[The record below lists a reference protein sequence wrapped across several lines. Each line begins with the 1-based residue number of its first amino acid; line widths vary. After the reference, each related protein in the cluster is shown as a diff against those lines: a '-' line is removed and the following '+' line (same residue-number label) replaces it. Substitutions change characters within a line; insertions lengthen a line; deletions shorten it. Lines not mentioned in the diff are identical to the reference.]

1 MSSIDQRIVE
11 MQFNNSQFERGV
23 KDTMKTLDNL
33 KKNLNL
39 DSSTKS
45 MKELQKAGDSFSL
58 AKMADSIG
66 AIEKKFSVMGI
77 AGITAIQNITNS
89 AVNAGKRLVKSLSLD
104 QITAGWTKYTQKTS
118 SVQTIMNATGDS
130 IETVNGYLD
139 KLMWFSDET
148 SYNFTEMT
156 AALGTLTSS
165 GGKVEKLIPLIEGMA
180 TATAFAGKTSA
191 EFSRVMYN
199 LNQSYSQ
206 GYLSLMDWKSVELA
220 QVGSEQLKQT
230 LIDTAVE
237 LGKLKKDAK
246 GTTKTLKGTVVTAA
260 NMGSTLNEKWAT
272 REVMEGAFGKFASVM
287 EEAYRLVQAGE
298 FETASEAL
306 ASLEGNFDDVYFKA
320 AKAAQ
325 EAKSFGEA
333 IEATKDAVSSGWM
346 KSFELIFGNYEEA
359 KVMWTDLANALWEA
373 FASGGEARNEM
384 LQEWHD
390 KNGRADLLQGIYDS
404 LEALWGIVL
413 AVKDAFADIFPP
425 VTVETLL
432 KMSTAVKEFGANLK
446 ETLNYF
452 EIGTT
457 TYDWVDK
464 PKEQLEELE
473 KALKKGAKGEDVKKL
488 QERLTELG
496 YDVGPAGTDGIF
508 GPKTQA
514 ALKKFQEE
522 YGLTVDG
529 IYNADV
535 HKKLGEALGEKNGI
549 GKMLKGT
556 TVYTTIFGDALK
568 RVQRI
573 AKGFFAI
580 LKIGVD
586 VLKFLWGVT
595 KTVAGV
601 FSPLADVF
609 LTLGAALGDWFVN
622 LKNSIEESEWFSK
635 SLEKIKNFFEP
646 IKNLVA
652 DAGQA
657 ILNFFGLG
665 GEAEDSGKQLRTFS
679 DLWTK
684 IKDGVKD
691 SKIWDT
697 ITKSWE
703 KLKNVFAGISGP
715 MKIVWKT
722 IKKYFSD
729 LFGNLYDSAAE
740 KIPEFINR
748 IGESFNSFIE
758 WITPFVSK
766 IPGYALSVFN
776 FFKGLFENV
785 KTFVKSDTFKMA
797 WENVKNF
804 FTNIWTTVKGFI
816 PKVPEIIKGVWG
828 FFKDLWESLTTSERV
843 KSAWES
849 TKSFL
854 QNAFNTLKDLFGN
867 VWTAI
872 VGFFQTDTSDEK
884 TLGDKLEKRFT
895 AFEKVGDWLK
905 EKWESIKS
913 VFVPLFE
920 SVSSFLKKN
929 AWWMISVG
937 GIALLVIAI
946 VKIAKLI
953 KSVLDVIDR
962 IKNGPKEVAK
972 STSLS
977 SSFLKIA
984 ASFAIIAASI
994 YVLGTMDPKKLKQG
1008 AIAVG
1013 AIAAVLLAFTIVSG
1027 IIAKKKAGK
1036 ALANMGKGLMS
1047 LAIGVAVL
1055 TAAIYLLG
1063 TMKTGVL
1070 VRGGLAMI
1078 VIVGAMMLMIKKVG
1092 NVDIKL
1098 KGFVGLAVAIGIL
1111 AMIVRILGG
1120 MSIKKLIKGLTGL
1133 ALIMLI
1139 IRGFMK
1145 SASKIASEGNIKLK
1159 GFFALAIAIGVMAA
1173 IVKIL
1178 GCMEW
1183 GQLAKGLLGLG
1194 VIVGILAAFIFV
1206 VGKFGTGAD
1215 FTKATAM
1222 LFGFAAFIWM
1232 FGEVM
1237 KSIKDIDPLVM
1248 VAFAGSLALA
1258 LGALTLAC
1266 YAANKVGVRGMA
1278 KGAAGVSAA
1287 MGIVVAAVAGITWGL
1302 GELDKL
1308 TNGEISDGID
1318 AGGVVLKALS
1328 DSLSNISPIIGGA
1341 ILAIVGISEV
1351 VGKFGKDGTK
1361 AILFGLLNSLIIT
1374 GTIDTVIVLSAAV
1387 MAGIGKLEGDE
1398 ASWSSE
1404 ITKGGAVLKAL
1415 SEALDGI
1422 SPTLGIA
1429 TLAIVAVSEAVGG
1442 VGQTGILGKSRGLGV
1457 LGIGFLSSGL
1467 ITGTIGLVLGL
1478 SAGIVGL
1485 FGEWNPEDSW
1495 STDIENGG
1503 KVLASLSKAIGGF
1516 IGGFNSGYM
1525 TELANGVSEA
1535 SQVTIDEGGMD
1546 KVLENAGKIKD
1557 FYNEIKALKISVVG
1571 EILGLDNFSSFCRSM
1586 GKFSSAI
1593 KTVGTN
1599 LVGLPKNLEVKT
1611 NSAVTCASAIK
1622 TLYDKFPAGDGILA
1636 ALDERIAD
1644 WISGG
1649 SPFEKFSDSLPE
1661 FATKVNEF
1669 STNLSGIDPDV
1680 ITNTDLAVSAVSK
1693 IADFCT
1699 EIANPGGDFDIEK
1712 VKTGLVGWFA
1722 GENETQSLIGY
1733 VEELGNKINAFSTAV
1748 AGLDISGF
1756 EADTTAAINAMTTIA
1771 DFMTYIN
1778 SEDVTITPS
1787 IEGSSQVGLFGKF
1800 SDYLSQMNGLGT
1812 EISTFNANTQNV
1824 DTDRFTAIA
1833 NAANTITTAL
1843 TSMGAEISGD
1853 PVQALSTAI
1862 DKFEKLFSEDSK
1874 VDTSNFLE
1882 SFDSTE
1888 VSTTMSTYAT
1898 SMTTGLTTITTAIT
1912 NQSESFKTAG
1922 AALSTA
1928 MMEGLSK
1935 IDSASI
1941 TKVCTSAV
1949 NAIRSKQYLFSSAGY
1964 YLGAGLAKGLKNSK
1978 AYVLAAA
1985 GALVNATIRKI
1996 NSMLGIASPSKVA
2009 YQIGGYF
2016 DEGLANGL
2024 THFGSMVT
2032 KSATGIAENT
2042 VDTVKGGL
2050 TTFSSLIEDGINAD
2064 PVVRPVVDLS
2074 NVTASARS
2082 IDGMLSG
2089 RTTMSVDASM
2099 EKASKAIDRA
2109 ATVRNYQ
2116 NGSKSEGKS
2125 YSTNNDNSVNV
2136 NGNFYVRNDQDIRS
2150 LASEIAALTKQEQR
2164 SYGG

>member
-23 KDTMKTLDNL
+23 KDTMKTLENL

-89 AVNAGKRLVKSLSLD
+89 AVNAGKRLVKSLSID
-104 QITAGWTKYTQKTS
+104 QITAGWSKYTQKTS

-237 LGKLKKDAK
+237 LGTLKKDAK
-246 GTTKTLKGTVVTAA
+246 GTTKTLKGTIVTAA

-272 REVMEGAFGKFASVM
+272 REVMEGGFGKFASVM

-298 FETASEAL
+298 FETASDAL

-384 LQEWHD
+384 LQAWHD
-390 KNGRADLLQGIYDS
+390 AGGRADLLQGIYDS

-425 VTVETLL
+425 VTVDTLL

-473 KALKKGAKGEDVKKL
+473 KALKKGAKGDDVKKL

-508 GPKTQA
+508 GPKTQE

-556 TVYTTIFGDALK
+556 TVYTTVFGDALK

-622 LKNSIEESEWFSK
+622 LEKSIEESGWFSK

-691 SKIWDT
+691 SKIWDA
-697 ITKSWE
+697 IAKSWE
-703 KLKNVFAGISGP
+703 KLKSVFSSISGP

-740 KIPEFINR
+740 KIPDFINR

-776 FFKGLFENV
+776 FFKGLFGNV
-785 KTFVKSDTFKMA
+785 KTFTQSDTFKMA
-797 WENVKNF
+797 WENVKGF

-816 PKVPEIIKGVWG
+816 PKVPGIIKSVWG

-854 QNAFNTLKDLFGN
+854 QNTFNTLKDLFGN

-937 GIALLVIAI
+937 GIALLAIAI

-984 ASFAIIAASI
+984 GSFAIIAASI

-1027 IIAKKKAGK
+1027 VIAKKKTGK

-1063 TMKTGVL
+1063 TMKNGVL

-1098 KGFVGLAVAIGIL
+1098 KGFTGLAVAIGIL

-1133 ALIMLI
+1133 AVIMLI

-1178 GCMEW
+1178 GSMEW

-1206 VGKFGTGAD
+1206 VGKFGNGGD
-1215 FTKATAM
+1215 FTKVTAM
-1222 LFGFAAFIWM
+1222 LLGFAAFIWI

-1237 KSIKDIDPLVM
+1237 KNIKDIDPLVM

-1266 YAANKVGVRGMA
+1266 YAANKVGVKGMA

-1328 DSLSNISPIIGGA
+1328 DALSNISPIIGGA

-1351 VGKFGKDGTK
+1351 VGVFGGKGTK
-1361 AILFGLLNSLIIT
+1361 AVLFGWLNATIIT
-1374 GTIDTVIVLSAAV
+1374 ATIDTVITLSAAV
-1387 MAGIGKLEGDE
+1387 MAGLGALEGDE
-1398 ASWSSE
+1398 ASWSSQ

-1415 SEALDGI
+1415 SDSLNNI
-1422 SPTLGIA
+1422 STPLGIA
-1429 TLAIVAVSEAVGG
+1429 TLAIVGISEAVGIAG
-1442 VGQTGILGKSRGLGV
+1442 INGTGALLFGGLNSA
-1457 LGIGFLSSGL
+1457 I

-1478 SAGIVGL
+1478 ASGIIGA
-1485 FGEWNPEDSW
+1485 FGKWNPEDSW

-1503 KVLASLSKAIGGF
+1503 EVLAALSKAIGGF

-1557 FYNEIKALKISVVG
+1557 FYNEIKELKISVVG

-1593 KTVGTN
+1593 KTVGAN

-1649 SPFEKFSDSLPE
+1649 SPFEKFSDSLPD

-1669 STNLSGIDPDV
+1669 ATNLSGIAPNV
-1680 ITNTDLAVSAVSK
+1680 IPNTDLAVSAVSK
-1693 IADFCT
+1693 IATFCT
-1699 EIANPGGDFDIEK
+1699 EIANPDGDFDIDE
-1712 VKTGLVGWFA
+1712 VKTGLAGWF
-1722 GENETQSLIGY
+1722 GGKNETQSLIGY
-1733 VEELGNKINAFSTAV
+1733 VEELGTKINAFSTAV
-1748 AGLDISGF
+1748 GGLDISDF
-1756 EADTTAAINAMTTIA
+1756 EADTTAAMNGMTTIA
-1771 DFMTYIN
+1771 DFLTYVN
-1778 SEDVTITPS
+1778 SNKVQIAESVSDS
-1787 IEGSSQVGLFGKF
+1787 GYQGMFGKF
-1800 SDYLSQMNGLGT
+1800 SDYLAQVKSLGT
-1812 EISTFNANTQNV
+1812 EISTFNTNTQNV

-1853 PVQALSTAI
+1853 PVQAVSTAI

-1928 MMEGLSK
+1928 MMEGLNK

-1941 TKVCTSAV
+1941 TNVCTSAA

-1964 YLGAGLAKGLKNSK
+1964 YLGAGLAKGLKNST

-1996 NSMLGIASPSKVA
+1996 NSMLGINSPSKVA

-2024 THFGSMVT
+2024 AHFGSMVA

-2042 VDTVKGGL
+2042 VDTVKSGL

-2089 RTTMSVDASM
+2089 RATMSVDASM

-2109 ATVRNYQ
+2109 ATVRSYQ
-2116 NGSKSEGKS
+2116 NGSKTEGKS
-2125 YSTNNDNSVNV
+2125 YATNNDNSVNV

>member
-89 AVNAGKRLVKSLSLD
+89 AVNAGKRLAKSLSLD

-272 REVMEGAFGKFASVM
+272 REVMEGGFGKFASVM

-359 KVMWTDLANALWEA
+359 KEMWTDLANALWEV

-384 LQEWHD
+384 LQAWHD
-390 KNGRADLLQGIYDS
+390 AGGRADLLQGIYDS

-425 VTVETLL
+425 VTVDTLL

-473 KALKKGAKGEDVKKL
+473 KALKKGAKGDDVKKL

-508 GPKTQA
+508 GPKTQE

-595 KTVAGV
+595 KTIAGV

-665 GEAEDSGKQLRTFS
+665 GKAEDSGKQLRTFS
-679 DLWTK
+679 DLWAK

-722 IKKYFSD
+722 IKKHFSD

-766 IPGYALSVFN
+766 IPGYAISVFN

-797 WENVKNF
+797 WENVRNF
-804 FTNIWTTVKGFI
+804 FTNIWTAVKGFI
-816 PKVPEIIKGVWG
+816 PKVPGIIKSVWG

-854 QNAFNTLKDLFGN
+854 QNTFNTLKDLFGN

-872 VGFFQTDTSDEK
+872 VGFFQTDTSDEN

-913 VFVPLFE
+913 VFVPFFE

-937 GIALLVIAI
+937 GIALLAIAI

-1027 IIAKKKAGK
+1027 VIAKKKTGK

-1098 KGFVGLAVAIGIL
+1098 KGFVGLAFAIGIL

-1145 SASKIASEGNIKLK
+1145 SASKIASEGNVKLK

-1178 GCMEW
+1178 GGMEW

-1206 VGKFGTGAD
+1206 VGKFGNGAD

-1266 YAANKVGVRGMA
+1266 YAANKVGVKGMA
-1278 KGAAGVSAA
+1278 KGAAGVSVA
-1287 MGIVVAAVAGITWGL
+1287 MGIVVAAVAGIVAGL
-1302 GELDKL
+1302 GEIDKL
-1308 TNGEISDGID
+1308 TDGGFSDSIK

-1328 DSLSNISPIIGGA
+1328 DALSNISPIIGGA

-1351 VGKFGKDGTK
+1351 IGAFGGKGTK
-1361 AILFGLLNSLIIT
+1361 AVLFGWLNATIIT
-1374 GTIDTVIVLSAAV
+1374 ATIDTVITLSAAV
-1387 MAGIGKLEGDE
+1387 MAGLGALEGDE
-1398 ASWSSE
+1398 ASWSSQ
-1404 ITKGGAVLKAL
+1404 ITKGGNVLAAL
-1415 SEALDGI
+1415 SNSLNNI
-1422 SPTLGIA
+1422 STPLGIA
-1429 TLAIVAVSEAVGG
+1429 TLAIVGVSEAVGIAG
-1442 VGQTGILGKSRGLGV
+1442 IKGTGALLFGGLNSA
-1457 LGIGFLSSGL
+1457 I
-1467 ITGTIGLVLGL
+1467 ITGTFGLVLSL
-1478 SAGIVGL
+1478 AAGIVGL
-1485 FGEWNPEDSW
+1485 LGTWNPEDSW

-1503 KVLASLSKAIGGF
+1503 KVLTSLSKALGSFVGGF
-1516 IGGFNSGYM
+1516 SSGYM
-1525 TELANGVSEA
+1525 TELANGVSLA
-1535 SQVTIDEGGMD
+1535 SKTSIDEEGITSVID
-1546 KVLENAGKIKD
+1546 NATKLKD
-1557 FYNEIKALKISVVG
+1557 FYTDINGLGIDAIG
-1571 EILGLDNFSSFCRSM
+1571 EILGLDGFSSFCRSII
-1586 GKFSSAI
+1586 KFTLSI
-1593 KTVGTN
+1593 KTASAFLT
-1599 LVGLPKNLEVKT
+1599 GLPTDLEAKT
-1611 NSAVTCASAIK
+1611 DSAVTCASAIK
-1622 TLYDKFPAGDGILA
+1622 TLYDEFPAGDGILA
-1636 ALDERIAD
+1636 ALDERIAN

-1649 SPFEKFSDSLPE
+1649 SPFEKFSDSLPD
-1661 FATKVNEF
+1661 FATKVNDF
-1669 STNLSGIDPDV
+1669 ATNLSGIDPDV
-1680 ITNTDLAVSAVSK
+1680 ISNTELAVSAVSQ
-1693 IADFCT
+1693 IAAFCT
-1699 EIANPGGDFDIEK
+1699 EIANPDGDFDIDK
-1712 VKTGLVGWFA
+1712 VKTGLAGWF
-1722 GENETQSLIGY
+1722 GGKNETESLIGY
-1733 VEELGNKINAFSTAV
+1733 ITQIGTTINGFNTAI
-1748 AGLDISGF
+1748 AGLGITGKSGKSAI
-1756 EADTTAAINAMTTIA
+1756 EEDTKAVINVMTDLATL
-1771 DFMTYIN
+1771 MTYIN
-1778 SEDVTITPS
+1778 SEQVNIAPGVN
-1787 IEGSSQVGLFGKF
+1787 GSSDSGIFGKF
-1800 SDYLSQMNGLGT
+1800 SDYIGQMESLGT
-1812 EISTFNANTQNV
+1812 EISSFNTNTQDV

-1853 PVQALSTAI
+1853 PVQAVSTAI

-1888 VSTTMSTYAT
+1888 VSTTMSTYAA

-1928 MMEGLSK
+1928 MMEGLNK

-1941 TKVCTSAV
+1941 SNVCTSAV
-1949 NAIRSKQYLFSSAGY
+1949 KTIRSKQYLFSSAGY
-1964 YLGAGLAKGLKNSK
+1964 YLGAGLAKGLKNST
-1978 AYVLAAA
+1978 AYVKAAA
-1985 GALVNATIRKI
+1985 AALANATLRKI
-1996 NSMLGIASPSKVA
+1996 KDILGIASPSKEA
-2009 YQIGGYF
+2009 FAIGGFF

-2150 LASEIAALTKQEQR
+2150 LASEIAALTRQEQR

>member
-89 AVNAGKRLVKSLSLD
+89 AVNAGKRLAKSLSID

-359 KVMWTDLANALWEA
+359 KVMWTDLANALWEV
-373 FASGGEARNEM
+373 FASGSEARNDM

-473 KALKKGAKGEDVKKL
+473 KALKKGAKGDDVKKL

-508 GPKTQA
+508 GPKTQE

-679 DLWTK
+679 DLWAK

-984 ASFAIIAASI
+984 GSFAIIAASI

-1178 GCMEW
+1178 GGMEW

-1206 VGKFGTGAD
+1206 VGKFGSGAD

-1278 KGAAGVSAA
+1278 KGAAGVSVA
-1287 MGIVVAAVAGITWGL
+1287 MGIVVAAVAGIVVGL
-1302 GELDKL
+1302 GEIDKL
-1308 TNGEISDGID
+1308 TDGGFSDSIN
-1318 AGGVVLKALS
+1318 AGGVVLKALN
-1328 DSLSNISPIIGGA
+1328 DALNNISPILGGA
-1341 ILAIVGISEV
+1341 ILAITGISEV
-1351 VGKFGKDGTK
+1351 IGIFGGKGTK
-1361 AILFGLLNSLIIT
+1361 AVLFGWLNAAIIT
-1374 GTIDTVIVLSAAV
+1374 ATIDTVITLSAAV
-1387 MAGIGKLEGDE
+1387 MAGLGALEGDE
-1398 ASWSSE
+1398 ASWSSQ
-1404 ITKGGAVLKAL
+1404 ITKGGNVLAAL
-1415 SEALDGI
+1415 SNSLNNI
-1422 SPTLGIA
+1422 STPLGIA
-1429 TLAIVAVSEAVGG
+1429 TLAIVGVSEAVGIAG
-1442 VGQTGILGKSRGLGV
+1442 IKGTGALLFGGLNSA
-1457 LGIGFLSSGL
+1457 I
-1467 ITGTIGLVLGL
+1467 ITGTFGLVLSL
-1478 SAGIVGL
+1478 AAGIVGL
-1485 FGEWNPEDSW
+1485 LGTWNPEDSW

-1503 KVLASLSKAIGGF
+1503 KVLASLSKALGSFVGGF
-1516 IGGFNSGYM
+1516 SSGYM
-1525 TELANGVSEA
+1525 TELANGVSSA
-1535 SQVTIDEGGMD
+1535 SKTSIDEEGITSVID
-1546 KVLENAGKIKD
+1546 NATKLKN
-1557 FYNEIKALKISVVG
+1557 FYTDINGLGIDAIG
-1571 EILGLDNFSSFCRSM
+1571 EILGLDGFSSFCRSII
-1586 GKFSSAI
+1586 KFTLSI
-1593 KTVGTN
+1593 KTASAFLT
-1599 LVGLPKNLEVKT
+1599 GLPTDLEAKT
-1611 NSAVTCASAIK
+1611 NSAVTCANAIK

-1636 ALDERIAD
+1636 SLDERIAD

-1843 TSMGAEISGD
+1843 TSMGTEISGD
-1853 PVQALSTAI
+1853 PVQAVSTAI
-1862 DKFEKLFSEDSK
+1862 DKFEKLFSKDSK

-1941 TKVCTSAV
+1941 TNVCTSAV

-1964 YLGAGLAKGLKNSK
+1964 YLGVGLAKGLKNST
-1978 AYVLAAA
+1978 AYVKAAA
-1985 GALVNATIRKI
+1985 AALANATLRKI
-1996 NSMLGIASPSKVA
+1996 KDILGIASPSKEA
-2009 YQIGGYF
+2009 FAIGGFF

-2042 VDTVKGGL
+2042 VDAVKGGL

-2099 EKASKAIDRA
+2099 EKASKAIDRV